1 MKIQVNAGEF
11 EVSEPIEERVVEEV
25 SSALKHFTEHITR
38 VEVHLRDLNGPG
50 KSGIDKRCTIEA
62 RLAGHDPLA
71 IHEDSDQMYQ
81 AIRLAAKKLE
91 RAVRNKLERH
101 RERLSTD

>member
-1 MKIQVNAGEF
+1 M
-11 EVSEPIEERVVEEV
+11 
-25 SSALKHFTEHITR
+25 
-38 VEVHLRDLNGPG
+38 
-50 KSGIDKRCTIEA
+50 EA

-81 AIRLAAKKLE
+81 AIHLAAKKLE